1 MDYGEYSH
9 QAGIQPQGIAVMKS
23 WPAERVLVSFC
34 AVLHC
39 FSFVWVFTGL
49 RRTVDGLLA
58 TMQLHNAGSR
68 TKGRNSDTYSG
79 SPTCQGLSG
88 LSTDLILNL
97 GFYFLCLQSLLSS

>member
-34 AVLHC
+34 AVWLC
-39 FSFVWVFTGL
+39 VSCCLGFTVI